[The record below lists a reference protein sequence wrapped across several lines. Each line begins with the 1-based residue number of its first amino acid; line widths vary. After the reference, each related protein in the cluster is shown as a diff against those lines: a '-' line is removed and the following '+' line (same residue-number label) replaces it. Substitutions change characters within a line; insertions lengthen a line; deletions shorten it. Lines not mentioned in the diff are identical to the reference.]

1 VKAVA
6 ASVGSN
12 SNSKE
17 KEATIDWRQHAVVFL
32 VTPRMTEKGILN
44 RCNNQSIYWQQQWQ
58 QQALVVTA
66 TANERKQQWTS
77 DSIKWYKSHFWQLP

>member
-1 VKAVA
+1 
-6 ASVGSN
+6 
-12 SNSKE
+12 
-17 KEATIDWRQHAVVFL
+17 
-32 VTPRMTEKGILN
+32 MTVKGILN

-58 QQALVVTA
+58 QRALVVTA